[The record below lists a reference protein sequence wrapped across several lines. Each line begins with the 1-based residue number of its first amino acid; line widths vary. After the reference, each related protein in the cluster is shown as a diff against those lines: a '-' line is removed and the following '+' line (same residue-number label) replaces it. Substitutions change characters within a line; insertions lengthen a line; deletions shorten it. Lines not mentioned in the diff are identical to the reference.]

1 MKQLLSL
8 LCCGLLLLPCCGC
21 TSDASQPGQ
30 ELSKADTVSTLSSA
44 LTAAAES
51 QTTAAASVTSAV
63 PGETEQSAHR
73 DDSAVSTA
81 FQGGIGDEEHAE
93 TPKPEFFVYRFQ
105 PDAFSA
111 RLAGGNYQTV
121 EWDFSEAFSHQID
134 AEYFLEDQNE
144 DGCFDLYIP
153 ASYDADANITAYY
166 VFLWDPNHEKFM
178 TEPVTAEAGS

>member
-1 MKQLLSL
+1 MKKIFSV
-8 LCCGLLLLPCCGC
+8 LCGGLLLLPCCGC
-21 TSDASQPGQ
+21 TSDTSQSVQ
-30 ELSKADTVSTLSSA
+30 ELSKADTVSALSSA

-63 PGETEQSAHR
+63 PAETEQSAQR
-73 DDSAVSTA
+73 DDSAA

-121 EWDFSEAFSHQID
+121 EWDLSEAFSHQID

-153 ASYDADANITAYY
+153 ASYDADAKITAYY
-166 VFLWDPNHEKFM
+166 VFLWDPNIEKFL